1 MNPFWWVMM
10 FAICDLIVYFEGM
23 QTKLG
28 RSGEADAEELE
39 EAGVDRSDRSGA
51 VSEDGI
57 FGVISV
63 KVSKCQS
70 AHGNCSRTNGG
81 RFLVSECETWIIIK
95 NNG

>member
-1 MNPFWWVMM
+1 M

-39 EAGVDRSDRSGA
+39 EAGVDRSDGSGA

-63 KVSKCQS
+63 KVSKCSQELLTYLR
-70 AHGNCSRTNGG
+70 GRFG
-81 RFLVSECETWIIIK
+81 RFLVSECET
-95 NNG
+95 